1 MRMPEQDRVV
11 LLYVP
16 CGSEE
21 EAVRLGTA
29 LINERLIAC
38 ANILESRSL
47 YRWNGAITD
56 EREKVLLCKT
66 IASRADAAQRQVV
79 EMHSYEVPCVLRLEP
94 ASVSHDYAKWIFS
107 EVYGIT
113 PG

>member
-1 MRMPEQDRVV
+1 MHEQDRVV

-21 EAVRLGTA
+21 EAALIGTA
-29 LINERLIAC
+29 LIEERLIAC

-47 YRWNGAITD
+47 YRWKDAIAD

-66 IASRADAAQRQVV
+66 IASRAEVAQRRVV

-94 ASVSHDYAKWIFS
+94 ASVSHDYAKWIFG
-107 EVYGIT
+107 EVFGVT
-113 PG
+113 PT